1 MSPKQQN
8 QSQCYVYDD
17 ENKQDD
23 SRDYAYSAQSAFV
36 YHFLGGS
43 IFSPPS
49 LAKYSCRILSTR
61 GSCSLSSF
69 FTNSTS
75 ASCQHLLGSGCS
87 RQDAG
92 LSSALLTCVGAKHR
106 TRTVTSASVNLR
118 IMASPHAGR
127 IAVPLALAK
136 M

>member
-75 ASCQHLLGSGCS
+75 ASCQHLPGSGCS
-87 RQDAG
+87 RQGTG
-92 LSSALLTCVGAKHR
+92 LSSALLACVGAKHR
-106 TRTVTSASVNLR
+106 IRTVARVTASLR
-118 IMASPHAGR
+118 IIMF
-127 IAVPLALAK
+127 
-136 M
+136 